1 MQTKE
6 RILQASIRLFNEQG
20 VASTRLQQIADNI
33 GISVGNLAYHFKSK
47 EAIVQSV
54 YERLFDDFSVILSNY
69 LSSPSFLDFDS
80 QVSQYYDF
88 FKEYQF
94 YISDLFSAEHPI
106 PEIRERWQVMMNK
119 MIAQIRKR
127 LDFHVKRGDLTNQ
140 PQTTYDILA
149 ETTWITLIFWIPQ
162 QNLRNQGVTKDKYK
176 AALWNN
182 IKPYLTEKG
191 TTEFANIAYSF

>member
-54 YERLFDDFSVILSNY
+54 YDRLFEDFTEILGNY
-69 LSSPSFLDFDS
+69 LTNPSFLDFDI
-80 QVSQYYDF
+80 QVAQYFDF

-106 PEIRERWQVMMNK
+106 PEIREKWQTLMNK
-119 MIAQIRKR
+119 MISQIRKR
-127 LDFHVKRGDLTNQ
+127 LDFHVKRGDLKVQ
-140 PQTTYDILA
+140 PQPTYDILS
-149 ETTWITLIFWIPQ
+149 ETIWITLIFWIPQ
-162 QNLRNQGVTKDKYK
+162 QNLRNQLITKDKYK

-182 IKPYLTEKG
+182 IRPYLTDKG
-191 TTEFANIAYSF
+191 IVEFSNIAFAF